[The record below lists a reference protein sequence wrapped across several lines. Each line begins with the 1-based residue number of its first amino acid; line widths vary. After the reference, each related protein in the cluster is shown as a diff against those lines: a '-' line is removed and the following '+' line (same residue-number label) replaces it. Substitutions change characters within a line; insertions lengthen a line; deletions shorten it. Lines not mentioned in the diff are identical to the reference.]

1 MSYNELKQRG
11 TLDFPI
17 EFYHIDKNHTQYEM
31 SAHWHSEL
39 EIIRVLEGELSV
51 RLNNENYLAKKD
63 DIIFVNPETV
73 HSAIPQNCVYE
84 CLVFH
89 LEFLYVDTYSCR
101 FFVESVLNREYS
113 IKEHIIGEKSE
124 FIDAVNAVFDAMIC
138 KSSGYKFRVIG
149 ALYRMLGVIIDSHFY
164 KSVNSDSALSNNK
177 NLPKLKKVL
186 TFLRENYDKQILLED
201 MAKAAGMSP
210 KYFCY
215 FFKGMTGKTP
225 VEYLN
230 IYRIEKASQML
241 LNTDLK
247 VTEVAYSCGFND
259 LSYFIKTFK
268 GIKNIS
274 PVKFRKG
281 N

>member
-149 ALYRMLGVIIDSHFY
+149 ALYRMLVVIIDSHFY